1 MNFTVDE
8 VEAHAL
14 AAQELALT
22 CSDSTTAL
30 AAYAGA
36 IAAAGVTRALTGA
49 RLADALVHTV
59 LGSPLYTAAHRELD
73 LDERRAVGRWVRV
86 EWPGI
91 TMAAAGIQA
100 AAEIL
105 DEPVTAADRV
115 AAAHRAAAREIAAE
129 HGRGAAGVVVCGT
142 AAETRWWA
150 TEEGADPLDVY
161 PTLLLTDPLAAL
173 AADELGVVAAVG
185 LAAWIRDGWSCVI
198 ARASEL
204 LNAGSV
210 G

>member
-1 MNFTVDE
+1 MIRTVSE
-8 VEAHAL
+8 VEAHSR
-14 AAQELALT
+14 AAIELAVE

-36 IAAAGVTRALTGA
+36 VAAAGVTRALTGT

-59 LGSPLYTAAHRELD
+59 AGNPLFLTAHRQLSLAD
-73 LDERRAVGRWVRV
+73 RRAVGRWTRE
-86 EWPGI
+86 EWPRI
-91 TMAAAGIQA
+91 SQSASGIQA
-100 AAEIL
+100 VAEVL
-105 DEPVTAADRV
+105 GEPVTAADHV
-115 AAAHRAAAREIAAE
+115 AAAHRMAARQLAQE
-129 HGRGAAGVVVCGT
+129 HNRGAAGVVHCGVI
-142 AAETRWWA
+142 AETRWWA
-150 TEEGADPLDVY
+150 TEEGADPLNVY
-161 PTLLLTDPLAAL
+161 RTLLMGDPLAAH